1 MAKAEKWSKTVDVG
15 KARIHVVERSPGR
28 ISLRWWDPNRGNW
41 RWRSL
46 KHGDRD
52 RAEDEA
58 NLLAAEL
65 LGLPIQIQKTLK
77 LGDLLD
83 TYQKERSPQK
93 KGDQPKEDKRRVKLW
108 KHVLGKDRDVKTI
121 DFPTIDAFV
130 AARRAGRIK
139 VKALTLRKQVSETT
153 IGADIVFLNSVFNW
167 ATTKRLPNGRLLLT
181 ENPIRGYK
189 RPKTSTPLRPIVSHD
204 RYLKVLEKA
213 NEVDPQRLFR
223 SFMVLIDE
231 LGWRLS
237 AIRELKG
244 SDVDREAKPH
254 GRIRKRGSVD
264 KEGVEMW
271 VPLSKAARTAIDAVL
286 KVNPVLGDM
295 YLFPMEK
302 DQADGNP
309 WTRGRT
315 RHLLERAEVAAG
327 LKPIEGGDF
336 HPYRRK
342 WATERKHLP
351 DKDVAAAGGW
361 KDLRSLQQCYQG
373 VDDDTLYRVVSEP
386 RKLRE
391 KK

>member
-139 VKALTLRKQVSETT
+139 VKALTLRKQV
-153 IGADIVFLNSVFNW
+153 
-167 ATTKRLPNGRLLLT
+167 
-181 ENPIRGYK
+181 
-189 RPKTSTPLRPIVSHD
+189 
-204 RYLKVLEKA
+204 
-213 NEVDPQRLFR
+213 
-223 SFMVLIDE
+223 
-231 LGWRLS
+231 
-237 AIRELKG
+237 
-244 SDVDREAKPH
+244 
-254 GRIRKRGSVD
+254 
-264 KEGVEMW
+264 
-271 VPLSKAARTAIDAVL
+271 
-286 KVNPVLGDM
+286 
-295 YLFPMEK
+295 
-302 DQADGNP
+302 
-309 WTRGRT
+309 
-315 RHLLERAEVAAG
+315 
-327 LKPIEGGDF
+327 
-336 HPYRRK
+336 
-342 WATERKHLP
+342 
-351 DKDVAAAGGW
+351 
-361 KDLRSLQQCYQG
+361 
-373 VDDDTLYRVVSEP
+373 
-386 RKLRE
+386 
-391 KK
+391 